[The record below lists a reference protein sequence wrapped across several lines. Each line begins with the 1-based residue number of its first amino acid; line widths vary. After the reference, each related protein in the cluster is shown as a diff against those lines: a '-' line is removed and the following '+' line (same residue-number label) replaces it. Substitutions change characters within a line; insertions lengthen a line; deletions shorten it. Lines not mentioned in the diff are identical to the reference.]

1 MSIDEGSAAS
11 RASKSPGKFTYS
23 SFSADLDLAPAR
35 QLAEIEAM
43 TPTAIANASRLVRA
57 AYNELLQVAGS
68 LEDAS
73 YRRLMTECIAAP
85 KVTFLEMYPIEA
97 DRRKL
102 FAEMVKLGFFNKQDS
117 PEHVW
122 PGGHMQ
128 PQTYLTA
135 PSSHNDFYNAH
146 PGGLA
151 VTVAYN
157 IRMAE
162 AYTNN
167 YRQMFGLPINRDL
180 PSAALCVHE
189 YPKVWLY
196 QWQAD
201 GSWLEEPRTVYDDT
215 WHAHCIYVTA
225 ELMHRRHDARIVM
238 AMAAAHQLSAL
249 EASMDGHR
257 VVCKWH
263 GLDRVAHFIE
273 AAAVMAQ
280 IDPVDY
286 GLLERKGRGMVL
298 APQPAEQWVTHL
310 ADMNWPYAM
319 GAAHLYTYPLL
330 QEIGRSDYGL
340 TERDLAGRA
349 FNQLKN
355 YVWSQL
361 GQIALYEILVREG
374 FDAARRTVARLVIR

>member
-1 MSIDEGSAAS
+1 MNKKESVAFNAA
-11 RASKSPGKFTYS
+11 ALPGRFDYS
-23 SFSADLDLAPAR
+23 SFSTSLNLAPPR
-35 QLAEIEAM
+35 SLAEIEAM
-43 TPTAIANASRLVRA
+43 TPTAMATASRLVSG
-57 AYNELLQVAGS
+57 AYNELLQVAAS

-85 KVTFLEMYPIEA
+85 KITFLEMYPTEG
-97 DRRKL
+97 DRRRL
-102 FAEMVKLGFFNKQDS
+102 FAEMVKLGFFNKDDS
-117 PEHVW
+117 TEHVW
-122 PGGHMQ
+122 PSGHLN

-157 IRMAE
+157 IRTAE

-167 YRQMFGLPINRDL
+167 YRQMFGVPINRDL

-196 QWQAD
+196 QWLPD

-257 VVCKWH
+257 VVCKWC
-263 GLDRVAHFIE
+263 GLDRVAHFIQ

-280 IDPVDY
+280 VDPVDY
-286 GLLERKGRGMVL
+286 GLLERKGHNTVL

-310 ADMNWPYAM
+310 ADMNWPYTM

-330 QEIGRSDYGL
+330 QEVARIDYGL
-340 TERDLAGRA
+340 TGRDLVARP

-374 FDAARRTVARLVIR
+374 FDAARKAVARLVVR